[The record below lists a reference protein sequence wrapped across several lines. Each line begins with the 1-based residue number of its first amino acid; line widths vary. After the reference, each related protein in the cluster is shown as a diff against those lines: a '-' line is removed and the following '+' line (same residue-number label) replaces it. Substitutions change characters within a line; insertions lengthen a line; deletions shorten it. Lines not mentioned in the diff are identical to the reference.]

1 MTKKKEFLLTILGTM
16 RVIEKKEQRGS
27 FGTAW
32 TADRVKHVC
41 FGRKP
46 MKNIN
51 RNMLHMKLKNAVS
64 VFAVAA
70 AFSVLLPPS
79 NAYCGICF
87 LPDCQDSDTVQGD
100 INLNINEDSEYCEKK
115 GYTYY
120 SSGQCP

>member
-1 MTKKKEFLLTILGTM
+1 
-16 RVIEKKEQRGS
+16 
-27 FGTAW
+27 
-32 TADRVKHVC
+32 
-41 FGRKP
+41 

-51 RNMLHMKLKNAVS
+51 ICMLHMKLNSAVS

-79 NAYCGICF
+79 DAYCGICF

-115 GYTYY
+115 VIPIIHQGNVRNIRRKSVSVPATTTILNVM
-120 SSGQCP
+120 P